1 MLCPNCGKENEGGN
15 FCPACGQ
22 NLRVVLPQEEIVLP
36 ELKHTGEMAEG
47 YGPFP
52 FGLYKMFTGS
62 VELRENSFVF
72 CGVLQ
77 SRKKCKAVAYEEITR
92 ARLIRTDDGRGCLFV
107 RWKDNDHIAIADSA
121 DNIGKC
127 FLYVTSI
134 IVEYGFQIFCYL
146 KQRAPK
152 TAAFDIIY
160 PSFDKADE
168 QKIAEEW
175 DAEDWFQIYSPCRR
189 AAYNR
194 MVVVG
199 EKIPYRLAK
208 VKVDRYFD
216 KRQMELYKKK
226 PGLLV
231 RDLQILRRKEH
242 PWKAQEKLR
251 KKALK
256 EQEKLRKMAQQ
267 EEFDKRKRALYDS
280 GATYCPRCLCTD
292 YTVGKRGY
300 SRMLGVAGN
309 TLVPGVGLVYGYE
322 GENDVRLICK
332 QCKYKWN
339 PKTENKQ

>member
-22 NLRVVLPQEEIVLP
+22 NLRAVLPQEEIVLP

-160 PSFDKADE
+160 PRFDKADE

-175 DAEDWFQIYSPCRR
+175 DAEAYFQTYSPCRR

-194 MVVVG
+194 MVLVG
-199 EKIPYRLAK
+199 EKISLKLARQ
-208 VKVDRYFD
+208 KVDRYFD
-216 KRQMELYKKK
+216 KREMELYDKE
-226 PGLLV
+226 PELLA

-242 PWKAQEKLR
+242 PWKEREKIR
-251 KKALK
+251 
-256 EQEKLRKMAQQ
+256 QMAQQ